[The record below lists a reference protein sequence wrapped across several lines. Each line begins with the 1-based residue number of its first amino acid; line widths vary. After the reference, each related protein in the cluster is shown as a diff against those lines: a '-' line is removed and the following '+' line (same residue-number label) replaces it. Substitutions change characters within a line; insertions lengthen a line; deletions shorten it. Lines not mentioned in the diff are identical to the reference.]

1 MSAEV
6 VQLRIFHPR
15 IPRDTDTELS
25 IQADLVMLDKIGQWV
40 ASQKQ
45 LCSHDS
51 KPLTPAVRRMVMDA
65 SDALEL

>member
-15 IPRDTDTELS
+15 IPRDQDTELS
-25 IQADLVMLDKIGQWV
+25 IHADLMMLDKIGQWV

-45 LCSHDS
+45 LCSHES
-51 KPLTPAVRRMVMDA
+51 RPMTPATRLMVMEA